1 MATRAIYNAFYN
13 RCADMLTATGGK
25 YLYSDAASLGSCAAF
40 LLSCMG
46 CLQNWRDAV
55 PRAMKTKRKA
65 GSPLSTYIS
74 AFDIERLVPEWRRYV
89 SFAKGSAV
97 PNANECATLS
107 VRHAMAVTRWNAALT
122 MIGLVLAYPI
132 SSIVADV
139 RAAIE
144 SAVAAFDTMG
154 KSFVIAASAANV
166 TRDVTAKADFLRQN
180 TNILS
185 PDMDLQSFPYVDS

>member
-1 MATRAIYNAFYN
+1 
-13 RCADMLTATGGK
+13 MLTATGGK

-65 GSPLSTYIS
+65 GTATRPAETPVYL
-74 AFDIERLVPEWRRYV
+74 ANLQRRYV

-107 VRHAMAVTRWNAALT
+107 VRHAMAVTRVMHQILT
-122 MIGLVLAYPI
+122 ETNLLSGWH
-132 SSIVADV
+132 
-139 RAAIE
+139 E
-144 SAVAAFDTMG
+144 AF
-154 KSFVIAASAANV
+154 
-166 TRDVTAKADFLRQN
+166 
-180 TNILS
+180 
-185 PDMDLQSFPYVDS
+185 